1 MRSRAVSYRDFT
13 TEETQIAIIEV
24 GGTVG
29 DIESQPFLEAI
40 RQFQHEVGHDNA
52 ILIHVTLIPYLS
64 CFRRIEDKTYPG
76 KRKRTSGNGYP
87 ARYYRMPYRA

>member
-1 MRSRAVSYRDFT
+1 MCIRDSFT
-13 TEETQIAIIEV
+13 SEDTTIAIIEV

-52 ILIHVTLIPYLS
+52 ILCLSLIHILVHSALYQSAFISTGLP
-64 CFRRIEDKTYPG
+64 
-76 KRKRTSGNGYP
+76 
-87 ARYYRMPYRA
+87 